1 MGIHPSG
8 RQRDKTASNEIG
20 EGDYMKV
27 TQIAGFLGCGKTTL
41 ILGLSR
47 QLAED
52 GKRKVALVV
61 NEIGEIPVDAKVV
74 EESGMRVR
82 DIGGGCICCEE
93 GPYFAKTLVTL
104 YREFRPDH
112 VLVEP
117 TGVAVPHQVKQAAM
131 MAGRDAKLTM
141 GPAIVLFDATRPA
154 ELLDM
159 DMLGRLVVTQVRD
172 ADFIAIS
179 KVDLVGAGEIDDAT
193 RHVSEFNKKAEVFNV
208 SAFSGEGLDKLTE
221 IITDWEG

>member
-1 MGIHPSG
+1 
-8 RQRDKTASNEIG
+8 
-20 EGDYMKV
+20 MKV

-41 ILGLSR
+41 ILQLSR
-47 QLAED
+47 QLADD

-74 EESGMRVR
+74 EESGMRVK

-104 YREFRPDH
+104 YRDFRPDH

-117 TGVAVPHQVKQAAM
+117 TGVAVPHQVKQAAK
-131 MAGRDAKLTM
+131 MAGRDARLTM

-159 DMLGRLVVTQVRD
+159 DMLGRLVVTQVKD
-172 ADFIAIS
+172 ADYIAIS
-179 KVDLVGAGEIDDAT
+179 KVDLVGAGEIDDAA
-193 RHVSEFNKKAEVFNV
+193 RHVTEFNEKAEVFNI
-208 SAFSGEGLDKLTE
+208 SAFSGEGIDKLTD
-221 IITDWEG
+221 IISNWKE

>member
-1 MGIHPSG
+1 
-8 RQRDKTASNEIG
+8 
-20 EGDYMKV
+20 MKV

-41 ILGLSR
+41 VLKLSKK
-47 QLAED
+47 LADD

-61 NEIGEIPVDAKVV
+61 NEIGEIPVDAQII
-74 EESGMRVR
+74 EESGMRVK

-104 YREFRPDH
+104 YRDFRPDH

-117 TGVAVPHQVKQAAM
+117 TGVAVPHQVKQAAK
-131 MAGRDAKLTM
+131 MAGRDARLSM

-159 DMLGRLVVTQVRD
+159 EMLGRLVVTQVRD
-172 ADFIAIS
+172 ADYIAIS
-179 KVDLVGAGEIDDAT
+179 KVDLVGADAIEEAA
-193 RHVSEFNKKAEVFNV
+193 RHVGKFNEKAEIFNI
-208 SAFSGEGLDKLTE
+208 SAFNGEGLDKLVDV
-221 IITDWEG
+221 ITSWEE